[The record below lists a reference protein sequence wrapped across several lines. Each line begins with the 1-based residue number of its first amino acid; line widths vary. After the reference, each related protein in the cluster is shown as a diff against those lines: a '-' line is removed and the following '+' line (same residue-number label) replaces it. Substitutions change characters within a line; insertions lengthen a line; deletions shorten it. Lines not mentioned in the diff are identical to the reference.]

1 MWGSIANF
9 KENLNKIALDVHEA
23 EDDGDDELG
32 MHGGDN
38 EHDSDLSQG
47 RISHSSAHSN
57 SNGIDTSSISEVL
70 HCLC

>member
-32 MHGGDN
+32 MYGGDN
-38 EHDSDLSQG
+38 GHDSDVSHG
-47 RISHSSAHSN
+47 RTSHGSTHSN
-57 SNGIDTSSISEVL
+57 SNGIDTYYISEVL
-70 HCLC
+70 HCLR